1 MSPASLVR
9 QLKAIQPSNVPMYVK
24 LLNAK
29 KDFYDYEAKP
39 VQVSILK

>member
-1 MSPASLVR
+1 MSPASLER
-9 QLKAIQPSNVPMYVK
+9 QLKAIQPSNIPMYVK